1 MDRSPGFG
9 STACNLIRPVK
20 TCFRFGSGAEHLN
33 LAAYHNSLAR
43 STKSTRSLALPLL
56 VSIRFQILFH
66 SPPGVLFTFPSRYYA
81 LSVAGRYSALGDGP
95 PGFGQDSS
103 CPALLRWPECRHLR
117 LTYGAL
123 TPCGAPS
130 QTLRIQRC
138 FLLTARDPAQD
149 PTWLLQPRRA
159 ATVCTLALRRF
170 GLLPV
175 RSPLLGES
183 LLISFPL
190 GT

>member
-1 MDRSPGFG
+1 MYVNSQAHSTNGTPSPIAG
-9 STACNLIRPVK
+9 L
-20 TCFRFGSGAEHLN
+20 
-33 LAAYHNSLAR
+33 
-43 STKSTRSLALPLL
+43 LPF
-56 VSIRFQILFH
+56 VSQRFQILFH

-81 LSVAGRYSALGDGP
+81 LSVAGRYLALGDGP

-103 CPALLRWPECRHLR
+103 CPALLRCLQYRPIN

-123 TPCGAPS
+123 TRSGAPS
-130 QTLRIQRC
+130 QTLRLSMS
-138 FLLTARDPAQD
+138 FLLTVRGHAHV
-149 PTWLLQPRRA
+149 PTQILQPRRG
-159 ATVCTLALRRF
+159 ATVCTLTRRRF

-183 LLISFPL
+183 LLFSFPL